1 MVREAGRKSNDLNM
15 SGSGSSVA
23 SGPRDVKGKG
33 RATEFTPLLQP
44 QISSSDAPIIG
55 GSSARYHAVPPP
67 PPSPSPRQRRAD
79 LRNILVKVFFGTLTL
94 CVVGVVLV
102 AFLIWSYAQRAEGAG
117 TDRALR
123 AITWHGPQDIEVLGV
138 GEEGEGEGEG
148 AISLRVTGKVG
159 VDADIIM
166 SWDEEDED
174 TSIWEGMWR
183 DIGRWG
189 ITILKEVTVSFGEVT
204 VYPQQLGSGYL
215 FKAKAQPAIIPITAD
230 PPNHEDW
237 LTPISFDLTLQLS
250 ADSELLERF
259 VSTSWETG
267 AINVRMGVDKVH
279 VQGGK
284 MGWRRLVRASRR
296 NLESYVHMR
305 SESCPSLLFSSNL
318 FEVPSIPGI
327 PEPRPPVDK
336 LLNIVSYSL
345 IPTVDHNL
353 TIVALATIPNPLP
366 DSHLVIPPLP
376 YLVSLLAPSLS
387 PLPIAAGRVK
397 PEVTT
402 SNITL
407 PIQGTILRIPSTSTS
422 PHATIL
428 LSHFLTL
435 FLSGISPPLRVST
448 PLLPHLHVDTVFP
461 APNPPPKVLRDVTI
475 KRMMLTF
482 GKEGEFF
489 ASGTVWAR
497 LVMPKGINVPVNAT
511 DIWPDVLVFDGE
523 VPEEDKPDLDQTNL
537 IEDAMHPTDIRIPL
551 PPWLPDPLPHHPL
564 PHVPPIN
571 FPSHHRGD
579 GEETEPPPLP
589 NPIPERAF
597 ARIRPDS
604 WLVAQ
609 TTPDSSPD
617 DGEEDGWITIS
628 VDGGEEEN
636 GWSATVTSKVRDV
649 PLQVLPGREAQFR
662 NFVSKVLL
670 SKEGALAGIKGTSA
684 VRATVPGLLAGKDDE
699 DGENGS
705 RLELRGLPF
714 EGVVRIGKKG
724 LGGI

>member
-1 MVREAGRKSNDLNM
+1 MLKRLGQATLNTNM
-15 SGSGSSVA
+15 SGRSVA
-23 SGPRDVKGKG
+23 SGLRDVKGKG
-33 RATEFTPLLQP
+33 RATEITPLLQP
-44 QISSSDAPIIG
+44 EIPSADAPIVG
-55 GSSARYHAVPPP
+55 GSSARYHAVPSP

-102 AFLIWSYAQRAEGAG
+102 ALLIWSYARRAEGAG
-117 TDRALR
+117 TDKALR

-166 SWDEEDED
+166 GWDEEDD
-174 TSIWEGMWR
+174 DMSIWEGMWR

-189 ITILKEVTVSFGEVT
+189 ITILKQVSVSFGEAT
-204 VYPQQLGSGYL
+204 VYPQPFGSGYL
-215 FKAKAQPAIIPITAD
+215 FKTRAQPAIIPITAD
-230 PPNHEDW
+230 PPIHEDW
-237 LTPISFDLTLQLS
+237 LTPISFDLTVQPTT
-250 ADSELLERF
+250 DSELLERF
-259 VSTSWETG
+259 VTTSWETG
-267 AINVRMGVDKVH
+267 AINVRVGVDKVH
-279 VQGGK
+279 VQGGET
-284 MGWRRLVRASRR
+284 GWRRLVQASRHK
-296 NLESYVHMR
+296 LESYVHMR
-305 SESCPSLLFSSNL
+305 SMSSPSLLFSSNL
-318 FEVPSIPGI
+318 SEVPTIPGI
-327 PEPRPPVDK
+327 PEPRPPIDK
-336 LLNIVSYSL
+336 LLNLVSYSL
-345 IPTVDHNL
+345 MPTADHNL

-366 DSHLVIPPLP
+366 ESHLVIPSLP

-387 PLPIAAGRVK
+387 PLPIATGRVK

-407 PIQGTILRIPSTSTS
+407 PIEGTILRIPSTSTS

-435 FLSGISPPLRVST
+435 YLSGISPPIRIST
-448 PLLPHLHVDTVFP
+448 LLLPHLHLDTIFP

-475 KRMMLTF
+475 KRMVLTF
-482 GKEGEFF
+482 GKEGEIF
-489 ASGTVWAR
+489 ASGVVWAR

-523 VPEEDKPDLDQTNL
+523 VPEEDGSDLDQTTL
-537 IEDAMHPTDIRIPL
+537 TEGVMDSTEIHMPIPTWFPN
-551 PPWLPDPLPHHPL
+551 PLPHHPS
-564 PHVPPIN
+564 PPVPPIN
-571 FPSHHRGD
+571 FPSHHGGD

-589 NPIPERAF
+589 DPIPERAF

-604 WLVAQ
+604 WLAAQ
-609 TTPDSSPD
+609 TTPDTIPD
-617 DGEEDGWITIS
+617 DGEEGGWITININ
-628 VDGGEEEN
+628 GGEEET
-636 GWSATVTSKVRDV
+636 GWSATVTSKVHDV

-670 SKEGALAGIKGTSA
+670 SKEGALAGVKGTSA
-684 VRATVPGLLAGKDDE
+684 VRAAVPGLLAGKDDE
-699 DGENGS
+699 DGEHGS

-724 LGGI
+724 IGGI

>member
-1 MVREAGRKSNDLNM
+1 M
-15 SGSGSSVA
+15 SGSGASVA
-23 SGPRDVKGKG
+23 SGVRDVKGKG
-33 RATEFTPLLQP
+33 RATEITPLLHP
-44 QISSSDAPIIG
+44 QISSSDALLIG

-102 AFLIWSYAQRAEGAG
+102 AFLIWSYARRAEGVG

-148 AISLRVTGKVG
+148 AISLRVTGRVG

-166 SWDEEDED
+166 HWDEEDD
-174 TSIWEGMWR
+174 DMSIWEGMWR

-215 FKAKAQPAIIPITAD
+215 FKTKALPAIIPITAD
-230 PPNHEDW
+230 PPSHEDW

-250 ADSELLERF
+250 TNSELLERF
-259 VSTSWETG
+259 VTTSWETG
-267 AINVRMGVDKVH
+267 AINVRVGIDKVH

-284 MGWRRLVRASRR
+284 TGWRGLVQASRR

-305 SESCPSLLFSSNL
+305 SKLCPSLLFSSNL

-327 PEPRPPVDK
+327 PEPRPPIDK

-345 IPTVDHNL
+345 VPTADHNL

-387 PLPIAAGRVK
+387 PLPIVTGRVK

-407 PIQGTILRIPSTSTS
+407 PIEGTILRIPSTSTS

-435 FLSGISPPLRVST
+435 FLSGISPPLRIST
-448 PLLPHLHVDTVFP
+448 PLLPHLHLDTVFP

-475 KRMMLTF
+475 KRMMLSF
-482 GKEGEFF
+482 GKEGEIF

-523 VPEEDKPDLDQTNL
+523 VPEEDESDLDQTNL
-537 IEDAMHPTDIRIPL
+537 TEGVMHPKGIHIPIPPWSPNPLPDHPL
-551 PPWLPDPLPHHPL
+551 PP
-564 PHVPPIN
+564 VPPIN
-571 FPSHHRGD
+571 FPSHHGDD
-579 GEETEPPPLP
+579 GEETDPPPLP
-589 NPIPERAF
+589 NPVPERAF

-604 WLVAQ
+604 WLAAQ
-609 TTPDSSPD
+609 TTPDSPSPD
-617 DGEEDGWITIS
+617 DGEEDGWVIIN
-628 VDGGEEEN
+628 VDGAGEGN

-649 PLQVLPGREAQFR
+649 PLQVLPGRETQFR
-662 NFVSKVLL
+662 SFVSKVLL
-670 SKEGALAGIKGTSA
+670 SKEGALAGVKGTSA
-684 VRATVPGLLAGKDDE
+684 VRAAIPGLLTGKDGE
-699 DGENGS
+699 DGEDSS

-724 LGGI
+724 I